1 MRPALIRA
9 GALFA
14 SLLALTL
21 VLVPVAQAAGG
32 EEVQREIEIRTHV
45 GGFSVTILSADND
58 GKPNVLLYVSRGR
71 ELAEYFVPAEV
82 TDSTVKARFPGLG
95 ELDYSFRPKGSG
107 GAECFGAG
115 GDPAVFTGAFTFTG
129 ENGFVHIDLPRAAG
143 EFKVYPAPSACP
155 LPRLDRASPTP
166 RDVPYEPYVG
176 KGATLTAIAGS
187 GRTRA
192 RTVAVSRGE
201 NDKRGTVSGFLT
213 ETAGAMTIVRGAV
226 LVAGVSAFDWDL
238 AAGTATVRPPVPFTG
253 TAHFARRPGGRALWT
268 GSLRVP
274 ILGGK
279 PIRLAGGA
287 FHAALHRG
295 VPHDD

>member
-1 MRPALIRA
+1 MSRALVRA

-21 VLVPVAQAAGG
+21 VLVPAAPAAGG
-32 EEVQREIEIRTHV
+32 EEIQREIETRTHV
-45 GGFSVTILSADND
+45 GGFTVTVLSGGEGGN
-58 GKPNVLLYVSRGR
+58 PNVLLYVSRR
-71 ELAEYFVPAEV
+71 RRLAEYLVPAEV
-82 TDSTVKARFPGLG
+82 TGSTVKARFGDLG
-95 ELDYSFRPKGSG
+95 ELDYSFVPKESVK
-107 GAECFGAG
+107 AECFGATNEA
-115 GDPAVFTGAFTFTG
+115 AVFTGTFTFTG
-129 ENGFVHIDLPRAAG
+129 ENDYIHVDADRLAG
-143 EFKVYPAPSACP
+143 TYKVYPTPSACP
-155 LPRLDRASPTP
+155 LARAERESPTP
-166 RDVPYEPYVG
+166 RAVPYEPYVG

-192 RTVAVSRGE
+192 RIVAVSRGE

-238 AAGTATVRPPVPFTG
+238 AAGTATVHPPAPFTG